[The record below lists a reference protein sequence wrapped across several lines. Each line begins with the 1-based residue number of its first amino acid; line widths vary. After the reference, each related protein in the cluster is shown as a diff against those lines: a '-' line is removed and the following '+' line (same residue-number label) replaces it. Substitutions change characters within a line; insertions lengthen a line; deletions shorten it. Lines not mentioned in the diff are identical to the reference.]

1 MSDGQENVRRAKPGR
16 RIFRQMRVVG
26 RLVRRTNKEPGTA
39 PGTVVHSGPRRVE
52 KVDLH
57 LMRYDLE
64 HIAEREL
71 ASVAEAF
78 PLEAPPSVTWLNI
91 DGLHDTTIL
100 TEIGQQCRLHPL
112 VLEDIVNIGQRP
124 KLEEYDEYLFAVL
137 RMLSYD
143 EEHNEVGEEQVSLV
157 IGQDYVLSFQE
168 APGDVFDPVRERA
181 RGGKGQMRKRG
192 SDYLAYALIDAIVDE
207 YFAVLEKLG
216 DHIEK
221 LENDVLHAPTN
232 ATIHEVHRLKRE
244 ILVMR
249 RAIWPVRDLI
259 SSLLRAESSCIT
271 DNTKIFLRDAYDH
284 VVQLIDTVETLRDLV
299 SGMIDLYLSN
309 VSNRMN
315 EVMKVLTT
323 VATLFIPLTFIA
335 GIYGMNFDHMPE
347 LHWRWAYP
355 MLWAVMLVVA
365 GGMVL
370 YFKRKRWF

>member
-1 MSDGQENVRRAKPGR
+1 MSKGNEDARWSKRGP
-16 RIFRQMRVVG
+16 RIFRQMRVMG
-26 RLVRRTNKEPGTA
+26 RLVRRTGKAPGAA
-39 PGTVVHSGPRRVE
+39 PGTIVHTGPRRVDRT
-52 KVDLH
+52 DLR
-57 LMRYDLE
+57 LIRYDPDNLT
-64 HIAEREL
+64 EREL
-71 ASVAEAF
+71 SNVSEAF
-78 PLEAPPSVTWLNI
+78 PIEAPPSVTWLNV
-91 DGLHDTTIL
+91 DGLHDTAIL
-100 TEIGQQCRLHPL
+100 NELGQQCGLHPL

-143 EEHNEVGEEQVSLV
+143 DEHNEVGEEQISLV
-157 IGQDYVLSFQE
+157 IGEHYVLSFQE

-181 RGGKGQMRKRG
+181 RGGKGFMRKRG
-192 SDYLAYALIDAIVDE
+192 SDYLAYALIDAIVDA
-207 YFAVLEKLG
+207 YFAVLEKLA
-216 DHIEK
+216 DHIED
-221 LENDVLHAPTN
+221 LENDVLYAPTS
-232 ATIHEVHRLKRE
+232 ATINEVHRLKRE

-271 DNTKIFLRDAYDH
+271 DHTKIFLRDAYDH

-335 GIYGMNFDHMPE
+335 GLYGMNFDYMPE

-355 MLWAVMLVVA
+355 TLWGVMLVVA
-365 GGMVL
+365 AGMVF
-370 YFKRKRWF
+370 YFRRKRWL